1 VVEKFGTKSVLVVGH
16 AAQSVRLLRLAK
28 MGDQSPELRNVG
40 GTMTVEHGGINTW
53 PRVSVI
59 IPALNEAL
67 NLPHVLARIPPDAHE
82 VILVDGFSIDGTVDV
97 ARRLRPDLHVVRQ
110 SRSGKGNAL
119 ACGFS
124 VATGEIIAMIDADG
138 SADPQEIPRFVEAL
152 VSGAD
157 FAKGSRFADG
167 GRSEDITRV
176 RSLGNR
182 LLTIAF
188 NICYSADY
196 SDLCYGF
203 NVFWRR
209 HASVLGLDANSP
221 PPADGNGR
229 LWGDGFEIETLI
241 HIRMVKARLVVAE
254 IASVEHE
261 RLNGVSNLNAVS
273 DGFRVLATIITERRH
288 SRRKAA
294 ATPGVSQGHV
304 SRRAASPVNEARV
317 APSFAASEEL
327 S

>member
-1 VVEKFGTKSVLVVGH
+1 
-16 AAQSVRLLRLAK
+16 
-28 MGDQSPELRNVG
+28 
-40 GTMTVEHGGINTW
+40 MTVQTHDSNPW
-53 PRVSVI
+53 PRVSVV

-67 NLPHVLARIPPDAHE
+67 NLPYVLARIPREAYE
-82 VILVDGFSIDGTVDV
+82 VILVDGFSVDGTVNI
-97 ARRLRPDLHVVRQ
+97 ARQLRPDVCVVRQ

-119 ACGFS
+119 ACGFE

-152 VSGAD
+152 VQGAD
-157 FAKGSRFADG
+157 FAKGSRFAPG
-167 GRSEDITRV
+167 GRSEDITRL

-182 LLTIAF
+182 LLTLFF
-188 NICYSADY
+188 NLTYSADY

-209 HASVLGLDANSP
+209 HALVLGLDPHSP
-221 PPADGNGR
+221 PHSDGSGQ

-241 HIRMVKARLVVAE
+241 HIRVVKARLAVAE
-254 IASVEHE
+254 VASIEHA
-261 RLNGVSNLNAVS
+261 RLHGVSNLNAFS

-288 SRRKAA
+288 SRQKQSVTRLAHRSA
-294 ATPGVSQGHV
+294 D
-304 SRRAASPVNEARV
+304 RRASASSE
-317 APSFAASEEL
+317 PSIPASLATGKEL